1 MRKEGQR
8 EARGGANRGRKR
20 PERRFSRLHLV
31 WISALGVTLA
41 LPSLT
46 VELLLDDFVIKAY
59 VTAFLSGESELA
71 PWWYAGILM
80 DGNPEV
86 TIWKRSVSLL
96 PWWTLPEV
104 RIAFLRP
111 VGVLSCVLDY
121 ALWPD
126 AVWAMHLQSLAWYGG
141 LCLLAGL
148 FYRRLCGDGRIA
160 LLAALLYAVDD
171 LHSTPAAWI
180 ANRNTTM
187 AGCFGLLALLAH
199 DRWRREGWRPGWWL
213 QPLALLASLL
223 SAEMGICLLAY
234 YFAYALFYDRTP
246 LRSRLLS
253 LLPALSTVTVWQ
265 LAYNAFGFGSLG
277 SGSYLDPV
285 RHPELFLSE
294 LPFRLG
300 WMSVWQFGL
309 PISLLNRLQPTVS
322 WLVLGAVLAVVGG
335 GVLWLLLRRGWREA
349 EIRFWGI
356 SSAAA
361 LIPLAASIPG
371 ERLLTLSG
379 IGASALL
386 AHLMVW
392 SADAWRDAASE
403 AVRRLGLFTA
413 ALTVL
418 VHLVIASIFL
428 SLDSYFVGRDFIN
441 MGFSVASVLG
451 NEPRLADQDV
461 VVVNAPNT
469 LHGMM
474 IPEQRRKHGL
484 PVPGRTWILGS
495 GNRERLV
502 TRPDATT
509 LELYAEQGYLL
520 DPFAAHFR
528 GPGHPFERGEEI
540 ELLNHTVTVE
550 EVTDDGRPRRVRV
563 RFQLPLEQPVLHFL
577 VWDGSDYLRFPLP
590 DIGQKVV
597 IPPWP
602 IGRTDIVRPPRLIE
616 R

>member
-1 MRKEGQR
+1 M
-8 EARGGANRGRKR
+8 
-20 PERRFSRLHLV
+20 SRLHLA
-31 WISALGVTLA
+31 WIAALGTALA

-46 VELLLDDFVIKAY
+46 VGLLLDDFVIKSY
-59 VTAFLSGESELA
+59 ITAFLSGQSEQA
-71 PWWYAGILM
+71 PWWYAGILL
-80 DGNPEV
+80 DGDPDA
-86 TIWKRSVSLL
+86 TILKRSVSLL

-111 VGVLSCVLDY
+111 IGVLSCVVDY

-148 FYRRLCGDGRIA
+148 FYRRICGERRVA

-213 QPLALLASLL
+213 QPSALLASLL
-223 SAEMGICLLAY
+223 SAEMGVCLLAY
-234 YFAYALFYDRTP
+234 YFAYALFYDRAP

-253 LLPALSTVTVWQ
+253 LLPALSTVALWR
-265 LAYNAFGFGSLG
+265 LLYNAFGFGSLG

-285 RHPELFLSE
+285 RHPGPFLSE
-294 LPFRLG
+294 LPSRLG
-300 WMSVWQFGL
+300 WMTAWQFGL

-322 WLVLGAVLAVVGG
+322 WLVLGGILAVVAS
-335 GVLWLLLRRGWREA
+335 GVLWLIVRRGWLQA
-349 EIRFWGI
+349 EIRFWGA
-356 SSAAA
+356 SAAAA
-361 LIPLAASIPG
+361 LIPLAASVPG
-371 ERLLTLSG
+371 ERLLILSG

-386 AHLMVW
+386 AHLVVW
-392 SADAWRDAASE
+392 CADAWRSGGSQAT
-403 AVRRLGLFTA
+403 RRLGLFTA
-413 ALTVL
+413 ALTLL
-418 VHLVIASIFL
+418 VHLVIASAFL

-441 MGFSVASVLG
+441 MGFSVAPVLG
-451 NEPRLADQDV
+451 EEPSLGEQDV

-474 IPEQRRKHGL
+474 IPGQRQKYGL
-484 PVPGRTWILGS
+484 PLPGRTWILGS
-495 GNRERLV
+495 GTRERLV

-509 LELYAEQGYLL
+509 LELFAEQGYLL

-528 GPGHPFERGEEI
+528 GPGHPFRRGEEI
-540 ELLNHTVTVE
+540 ELLNHTVTVA

-563 RFQLPLEQPVLHFL
+563 RFQVPLERPELHFL
-577 VWDGSDYLRFPLP
+577 VWDGSEYVRFPLP
-590 DIGQKVV
+590 EIGQKVV
-597 IPPWP
+597 IPSWP
-602 IGRTDIVRPPRLIE
+602 LGRTDIVRPPRLIK